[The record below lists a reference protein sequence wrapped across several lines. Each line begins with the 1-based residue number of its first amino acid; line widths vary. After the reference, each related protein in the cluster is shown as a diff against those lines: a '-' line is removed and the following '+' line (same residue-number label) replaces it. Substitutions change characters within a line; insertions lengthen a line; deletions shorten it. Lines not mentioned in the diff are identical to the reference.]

1 MDGRLMCLG
10 RGGGRRGLDLGWDR
24 LMWGSAGVW
33 WRGHRYS
40 GRVRVGATGA
50 VGTVWTSD
58 TAVVCVVGA
67 GGDGSMAV
75 AVSGGGRVGSLT
87 EGTTYDV
94 GAVSGMGVGN
104 EGRTG
109 GGSLSLVGADF
120 GTSR

>member
-1 MDGRLMCLG
+1 MGR
-10 RGGGRRGLDLGWDR
+10 
-24 LMWGSAGVW
+24 V
-33 WRGHRYS
+33 HRYS
-40 GRVRVGATGA
+40 GGVRIGATGA

-58 TAVVCVVGA
+58 TAVTCGVGA

-75 AVSGGGRVGSLT
+75 AVSGGRHVGSWT
-87 EGTTYDV
+87 EGATYDV
-94 GAVSGMGVGN
+94 VAVSGVGVRN

>member
-1 MDGRLMCLG
+1 MVW
-10 RGGGRRGLDLGWDR
+10 GLLC
-24 LMWGSAGVW
+24 
-33 WRGHRYS
+33 GHRYS
-40 GRVRVGATGA
+40 GGVRIGATGA

-58 TAVVCVVGA
+58 TAVVCGVGA

-75 AVSGGGRVGSLT
+75 AVSGGGRVGSVT

-94 GAVSGMGVGN
+94 GAVSGMGVRN